1 MNIVSIVVDLNID
14 IIGCVVGIIGVDV
27 FFSGEVD
34 IFALILFKLIDIG
47 GSGGMVMGIVV

>member
-34 IFALILFKLIDIG
+34 IFVLILFKLIDIG

>member
-14 IIGCVVGIIGVDV
+14 IIGCVAGIIGVDV

-34 IFALILFKLIDIG
+34 TLVLILFKLIDIG

>member
-1 MNIVSIVVDLNID
+1 MNIVSIAVDLNID

-34 IFALILFKLIDIG
+34 IFVLILFKLIDIG

>member
-34 IFALILFKLIDIG
+34 IFVLILFKLIDIG
-47 GSGGMVMGIVV
+47 GSGGMVTGIVV